1 MGEEMLDGNQV
12 SEQIRNFILDRFP
25 LARKHNFDYKTPLL
39 ETGLLDSLG
48 ILDVVEFVEQ
58 KIGIPMSDDDLVP
71 DNFQTVEHISAF
83 LVRKQ
88 SNRSSSQ
95 A

>member
-1 MGEEMLDGNQV
+1 MGEEMLDSNQV
-12 SEQIRNFILDRFP
+12 SEQIRNFILERFP

-58 KIGIPMSDDDLVP
+58 RIGIPMSDDDLVP
-71 DNFQTVEHISAF
+71 ENFQTVEDISAF

-88 SNRSSSQ
+88 SNL
-95 A
+95 